1 MSRKFIT
8 GILIVAATITA
19 ISTAPAQAGDRNRD
33 QLRKVIIGA
42 SVFYLTARMIDELS
56 RQGVVIDNGRGGYD
70 QDRRRGHDWDKPRR
84 RKVLPGSCV
93 RRIEIRDRMR
103 NVMPRRCLKRNDVR
117 VHRLPDRCE
126 INWRGRNGMRT
137 GYKVRCLK
145 KRGYEVAR
153 RW

>member
-8 GILIVAATITA
+8 GVLIVAATITA
-19 ISTAPAQAGDRNRD
+19 LATAPARAGDRD

-42 SVFYLTARMIDELS
+42 TVFYLTARMIDELS
-56 RQGVVIDNGRGGYD
+56 RQGVRIDGQRHSYDYDRGR
-70 QDRRRGHDWDKPRR
+70 RHDWDKPRHR
-84 RKVLPGSCV
+84 RVLPGSCV
-93 RRIEIRDRMR
+93 RKIEIRDKSRR
-103 NVMPRRCLKRNDVR
+103 VMPYRCLKRNNVR

-145 KRGYEVAR
+145 RQGYEIAQ